1 MEGAGGAETDSK
13 RLSVAWSFAGPRL
26 DGKWTVLIRD
36 CRDKFDMRDC
46 RGSDSHS
53 TTSPLHG
60 VCDTSHFHIITWPVG
75 QACVTGSRPL
85 SVHAILCLEC

>member
-36 CRDKFDMRDC
+36 CREKFDMRDC
-46 RGSDSHS
+46 RGSDSDH
-53 TTSPLHG
+53 
-60 VCDTSHFHIITWPVG
+60 
-75 QACVTGSRPL
+75 
-85 SVHAILCLEC
+85 